1 MFWISASSN
10 QAADIHKCV
19 RPASFPVVCA
29 GHVRFGAVVRA
40 RASAAACAFR
50 GGSKLTQRYLYNNY
64 NQHDLLHCSHANG
77 HRFGVDIPLYMPMP
91 NSNLPFIFNVAYF
104 WM

>member
-1 MFWISASSN
+1 M
-10 QAADIHKCV
+10 
-19 RPASFPVVCA
+19 
-29 GHVRFGAVVRA
+29 VRA

-50 GGSKLTQRYLYNNY
+50 VSCNLTQRYLFSNF

-91 NSNLPFIFNVAYF
+91 NSNLPFIFNVAF
-104 WM
+104 FHM